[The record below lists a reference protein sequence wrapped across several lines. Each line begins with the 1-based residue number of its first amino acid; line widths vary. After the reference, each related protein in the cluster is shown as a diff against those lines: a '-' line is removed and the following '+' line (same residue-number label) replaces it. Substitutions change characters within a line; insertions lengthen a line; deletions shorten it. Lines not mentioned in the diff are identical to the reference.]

1 MCAASRFGTVGAEEG
16 ISITNGY
23 PLEDETGSGMKGWFM
38 KGVVKSSARAC
49 VATFLLMASAS
60 SFAGCP
66 SLEGQW
72 RSTGALPDGRA
83 YACNVVVDKG
93 GVLLPPSNCI
103 VYDDLGNAVDGGNAQ
118 GAWSVVED
126 DGICRTSSNLLISL
140 TTVTGIDGRVD
151 RKGDVISSVAVLG
164 GFLSG
169 AVTPTWHRMSNK

>member
-93 GVLLPPSNCI
+93 GVLVPPSNCI
-103 VYDDLGNAVDGGNAQ
+103 LYDDLGNRGGALSAQ
-118 GAWSVVED
+118 GVWSVEEGE
-126 DGICRTSSNLLISL
+126 GICRISSDQLVLL
-140 TTVTGIDGRVD
+140 TTITGIDGRVN
-151 RKGDVISSVAVLG
+151 RKGDVISEVSVLG
-164 GFLSG
+164 GALSG
-169 AVTPTWHRMSNK
+169 IVTPTWHRMSNK